1 MMAHGR
7 NEDIDLF
14 EKRQC
19 GEKQQEERQEKP
31 NWQLN
36 SRMRKVNHPIAVESI
51 MKLIHWATLIFQVM
65 TATYHILGFYLKQIQ
80 TLLIA
85 VTMLHFLNYF

>member
-1 MMAHGR
+1 MMVHGR
-7 NEDIDLF
+7 NEVIDLF

-19 GEKQQEERQEKP
+19 GEKQQEERREKP

-51 MKLIHWATLIFQVM
+51 MKLI
-65 TATYHILGFYLKQIQ
+65 
-80 TLLIA
+80 
-85 VTMLHFLNYF
+85 N